1 MLTAEASKLTAEA
14 SKLTAEA
21 SKLTA
26 EASKLT
32 AEASK
37 LTVEASKLTAETSR
51 MTAETSRMTAE
62 TSRMTAEASTT
73 EARDGRG
80 KAMAS
85 VLYQS
90 IETLSKD
97 KGIDPE
103 IVVGAVED
111 AIALATRKYYKTTE
125 SMRAEMDRETGEIRA
140 YVFKTVVETPEQV
153 EDETNQI
160 SLEKARE
167 MAPEVE
173 VGGELRFYKDTT
185 PLGRIAAQMAK
196 QVIFQKVREAERDTV
211 FNEYN
216 HRAGEVLNATVK
228 RLEPM
233 DTIFDLGKAEARM
246 PKREQSR
253 LEQFAVGE
261 RVRVVLLRV
270 DRAAKGP
277 QVIVS
282 RAAPGL
288 VSSLFQ
294 SEVPEIYDGTVTI
307 RAIAREAGE
316 RTKIAVMSRDKDVDP
331 VGACVGMKGMRVQSI
346 IRELRGEKIDII
358 EYSEEITTFAEK
370 ALQPAKVS
378 RVSITDLGEK
388 QIEVIVDDTQLSLA
402 IGKKGQNVRLAAKLL
417 QWKIDIKSEEEKRQE
432 VEQQMTAMS
441 GGPTTPIEQVTEL
454 GEQILEKLIAAG
466 ITTIEEL
473 ADMTP
478 EQLEEV
484 PGIGEKTVE
493 KISTAVRHYFGQY
506 EEGEERPAVA
516 AIAAASEIEG
526 DAAEASADAEVS
538 HPDHARDVEASLGSE
553 ASTEDNIIAAEES
566 TGEAEESMLS
576 EKLSGTTEER
586 LAEEAAE
593 FGEAQELNGVS
604 TDDLIAAEDRAS
616 MSDANDDADAREEKI
631 ELENDEVDNLA
642 VQANEVSDEGID
654 TDGHDRG

>member
-1 MLTAEASKLTAEA
+1 
-14 SKLTAEA
+14 
-21 SKLTA
+21 
-26 EASKLT
+26 
-32 AEASK
+32 
-37 LTVEASKLTAETSR
+37 
-51 MTAETSRMTAE
+51 
-62 TSRMTAEASTT
+62 
-73 EARDGRG
+73 
-80 KAMAS
+80 MAS

-90 IETLSKD
+90 IEALSRD
-97 KGIDPE
+97 KGIEPE

-111 AIALATRKYYKTTE
+111 AIALATRKFYKTQE
-125 SMRAEMDRETGEIRA
+125 NMRAEMDKETGEIRA
-140 YVFKTVVETPEQV
+140 YVYKTVVEGPEQV
-153 EDETNQI
+153 EDEINQ
-160 SLEKARE
+160 LTLDAARAL
-167 MAPEVE
+167 APEVE

-211 FNEYN
+211 FLEYN

-233 DTIFDLGKAEARM
+233 DVIFDLGKAEARM

-288 VSSLFQ
+288 VQNLFQ

-307 RAIAREAGE
+307 KAIAREAGE
-316 RTKIAVMSRDKDVDP
+316 RTKIAVLSRDKDVDP

-358 EYSEEITTFAEK
+358 EFSEEITTFAEK

-378 RVSITDLGEK
+378 KVSIVNLEEK

-417 QWKIDIKSEEEKRQE
+417 GWKIDIKSEEEKRQE
-432 VEQQMTAMS
+432 VEQQMQEM
-441 GGPTTPIEQVTEL
+441 GGGATTPVEQIKEL
-454 GEQILEKLIAAG
+454 GDAILEKLIAAG

-478 EQLEEV
+478 EQLEEI
-484 PGIGEKTVE
+484 PGIGEKTLE
-493 KISTAVRHYFGQY
+493 KISVAVRHYFGQY
-506 EEGEERPAVA
+506 EEGEERPADA
-516 AIAAASEIEG
+516 ELTIEA
-526 DAAEASADAEVS
+526 DADATQEHATVETAEEPAAEGSEESSDEKTPEEILEADADESGEVEEVRDLSTEEIADAEEV
-538 HPDHARDVEASLGSE
+538 DSE
-553 ASTEDNIIAAEES
+553 
-566 TGEAEESMLS
+566 
-576 EKLSGTTEER
+576 
-586 LAEEAAE
+586 
-593 FGEAQELNGVS
+593 
-604 TDDLIAAEDRAS
+604 
-616 MSDANDDADAREEKI
+616 SDAVSEADAREETI
-631 ELENDEVDNLA
+631 ELENDAVDSLVNES
-642 VQANEVSDEGID
+642 QEVSNEGID
-654 TDGHDRG
+654 KDGHERG